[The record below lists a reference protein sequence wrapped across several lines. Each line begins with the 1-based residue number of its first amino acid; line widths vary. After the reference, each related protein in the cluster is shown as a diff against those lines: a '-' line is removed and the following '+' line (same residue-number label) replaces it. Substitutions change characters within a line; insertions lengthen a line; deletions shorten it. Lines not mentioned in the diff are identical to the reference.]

1 MKTTRLEVFLVFT
14 NGKKVRAPNKARTFK
29 ELREWA
35 SRIKSPGSSPG
46 LPSYFAFQRFNG
58 AYAIKGIWRL
68 SA

>member
-1 MKTTRLEVFLVFT
+1 MRNTRPEVYLIFT

-35 SRIKSPGSSPG
+35 WQIKSPGSSPG

-58 AYAIKGIWRL
+58 AYAIKGIWMV